1 MKNKHLFNKMS
12 AEKRKNPLKECVE
25 FIENHKLGYPKE
37 DKPFISSS
45 EEEAFEIYE
54 DKIFEIPKC
63 NFVKSIGFVDGG
75 NGPII
80 RSADFNVSLNRVSGV
95 LFTTNKW
102 TQLKKTPVKIEF
114 YSVTVLDLFDD
125 DTLGYITRFFP
136 LESGFREY
144 LPKDDLK
151 FSINDP
157 TIRERW
163 FSLPNIEVFG
173 GIAMR
178 FAEWTYAN
186 KFILNELDEGS
197 IFVRDGS
204 LQTGY
209 TGETILA
216 EKLYNTAIKK
226 GVIVSGL
233 SKTCRL
239 ITQNGNSLNSLINYI
254 GNRKFPSS
262 AWYYHPIYRI
272 TKAQEKAD
280 LYFVKL
286 NKNSAYSFRF
296 DILLDQARNMS
307 EDQCEL
313 IISNIANNSNDLS
326 YPGYPYGLIK
336 ADQLAA
342 VSINELE
349 PQKIQLI
356 AEFDEEDYKKYIL
369 PRLRSVNAH
378 DLLNI
383 IRR

>member
-1 MKNKHLFNKMS
+1 MN
-12 AEKRKNPLKECVE
+12 AEKRKSPLKECVQ

-37 DKPFISSS
+37 DLPYASSS
-45 EEEAFEIYE
+45 EEETFEIE
-54 DKIFEIPKC
+54 EQRIFEIPKC
-63 NFVKSIGFVDGG
+63 DDVKNIGFVDGG

-80 RSADFNVSLNRVSGV
+80 RSADFNISLNRVAGV
-95 LFTTNKW
+95 LFTSNKW
-102 TQLKKTPVKIEF
+102 TQPKKTPVKIEF
-114 YSVTVLDLFDD
+114 YSATVLEQLEDD
-125 DTLGYITRFFP
+125 SLVYLTRFFP
-136 LESGFREY
+136 VEPKFLEY
-144 LPKDDLK
+144 LPKNDLK
-151 FSINDP
+151 FPIDDSSI
-157 TIRERW
+157 RGRW
-163 FSLPNIEVFG
+163 FSLPNIEDFG

-178 FAEWTYAN
+178 FAEWTYAT
-186 KFILNELDEGS
+186 KFISNELDEGS

-209 TGETILA
+209 TGETKLA
-216 EKLYNTAIKK
+216 EELYDIAIKK
-226 GVIVSGL
+226 RITATGL

-239 ITQNGNSLNSLINYI
+239 ITQNGNSLNSIIDYL
-254 GNRKFPSS
+254 GNKKFPNS

-286 NKNSAYSFRF
+286 HKNSLYSFRF
-296 DILLDQARNMS
+296 DILLDQAKKMS
-307 EDQCEL
+307 EDQREI
-313 IISNIANNSNDLS
+313 IISNLAYNSNDLS

-342 VSINELE
+342 VSIKELE

-356 AEFDEEDYKKYIL
+356 AEFDQDDYNKFIL

-378 DLLNI
+378 DLLNL

>member
-1 MKNKHLFNKMS
+1 MNL
-12 AEKRKNPLKECVE
+12 EKRKNPLKECVE
-25 FIENHKLGYPKE
+25 FIESRKFEYSNNDQPYV
-37 DKPFISSS
+37 SNS
-45 EEEAFEIYE
+45 EAEAFEIHE

-63 NFVKSIGFVDGG
+63 KDIKNIGFVDGG

-95 LFTTNKW
+95 LFSKNKW
-102 TQLKKTPVKIEF
+102 TQLKKTPIKVEF
-114 YSVTVLDLFDD
+114 YSVTVLDVLDD
-125 DTLGYITRFFP
+125 DNLGFITRFFP
-136 LESGFREY
+136 IESIFKEY
-144 LPKDDLK
+144 LPKNDLI
-151 FSINDP
+151 FSINDL
-157 TIRERW
+157 TIRDRG
-163 FSLPNIEVFG
+163 FRLPNIDIFG

-186 KFILNELDEGS
+186 QFISNELDKES

-209 TGETILA
+209 TGETRLA
-216 EKLYNTAIKK
+216 EQLYNTAIKK
-226 GVIVSGL
+226 GVIATGL

-239 ITQNGNSLNSLINYI
+239 ITRNGDSLNSLMNYV
-254 GNRKFPSS
+254 GNKKFPNN

-272 TKAQEKAD
+272 TKAQEEAD

-286 NKNSAYSFRF
+286 NKNSVYSFRF
-296 DILLDQARNMS
+296 DILLEQAKNMS

-342 VSINELE
+342 VSIKELE

-356 AEFDEEDYKKYIL
+356 AEFDEEDYNKFIL

>member
-1 MKNKHLFNKMS
+1 MS
-12 AEKRKNPLKECVE
+12 AKKRKNPLKECVE
-25 FIENHKLGYPKE
+25 FIEKCKLGYPKG
-37 DKPFISSS
+37 DVPYVSSS
-45 EEEAFEIYE
+45 EEEIFEVQE

-63 NFVKSIGFVDGG
+63 IEIKNIGFVDGG

-95 LFTTNKW
+95 LFTANEW
-102 TQLKKTPVKIEF
+102 TQPKKTPIRIEF
-114 YSVTVLDLFDD
+114 YSATVLDILDD
-125 DTLGYITRFFP
+125 NTLVYLTRFFP
-136 LESGFREY
+136 LEPEFLEY
-144 LPKDDLK
+144 LPKNDLK
-151 FSINDP
+151 FHIDDP
-157 TIRERW
+157 SIRERW

-186 KFILNELDEGS
+186 KFISNELDKGS

-209 TGETILA
+209 TGETKLA
-216 EKLYNTAIKK
+216 EDLYNTAIKK
-226 GVIVSGL
+226 GVTVTGL

-239 ITQNGNSLNSLINYI
+239 FTQNGNSLNSLITYL
-254 GNRKFPSS
+254 GNKKFADS
-262 AWYYHPIYRI
+262 AWYYHPIFRI

-286 NKNSAYSFRF
+286 HKNSVYSFRF
-296 DILLDQARNMS
+296 DILLEQSKKMS
-307 EDQCEL
+307 EDQREM
-313 IISNIANNSNDLS
+313 IISNLANNSNDLS

-342 VSINELE
+342 VSIRELE

-356 AEFDEEDYKKYIL
+356 AEFDQQDYKKFIL
-369 PRLRSVNAH
+369 PRLRSVDAH

>member
-1 MKNKHLFNKMS
+1 MNP
-12 AEKRKNPLKECVE
+12 EKKKNPIKECVE
-25 FIENHKLGYPKE
+25 FIESSKCEYSKNDEPY
-37 DKPFISSS
+37 ISNS
-45 EEEAFEIYE
+45 EAEAFKIHE

-63 NFVKSIGFVDGG
+63 NDIKNIGFVDGG

-95 LFTTNKW
+95 LFTKNKW
-102 TQLKKTPVKIEF
+102 TQLKKTPIKVEF
-114 YSVTVLDLFDD
+114 YSVTVLNVLDD
-125 DTLGYITRFFP
+125 DNLGYLTRFFP
-136 LESGFREY
+136 FKSKFKEY
-144 LPKDDLK
+144 LPKYDLK

-157 TIRERW
+157 SIRERG
-163 FSLPNIEVFG
+163 FTLPNIDIFG

-186 KFILNELDEGS
+186 KFISNELDKGS

-216 EKLYNTAIKK
+216 EELYNTAIKK
-226 GVIVSGL
+226 GVIATGL

-239 ITQNGNSLNSLINYI
+239 ITRNGDSLNSLMNYV
-254 GNRKFPSS
+254 GNKKFPNN

-272 TKAQEKAD
+272 TKAQEEAD

-286 NKNSAYSFRF
+286 NKNSVYSFRF
-296 DILLDQARNMS
+296 DILLEQAKDMS
-307 EDQCEL
+307 EDQCEQL
-313 IISNIANNSNDLS
+313 ISNIANNSNDLS

-342 VSINELE
+342 VSIKELE

-356 AEFDEEDYKKYIL
+356 AEFDQEDYNKFIL

>member
-1 MKNKHLFNKMS
+1 MN
-12 AEKRKNPLKECVE
+12 AEKRKNPLKECVQ

-37 DKPFISSS
+37 DEPYTSSS
-45 EEEAFEIYE
+45 EEETFEIE
-54 DKIFEIPKC
+54 EERIFEIPKC
-63 NFVKSIGFVDGG
+63 DDIKHIGFVDGG

-80 RSADFNVSLNRVSGV
+80 RSADFNISLNRVAGI
-95 LFTTNKW
+95 LFTSNKW
-102 TQLKKTPVKIEF
+102 TQPKKIPVKIEF
-114 YSVTVLDLFDD
+114 YSATVLQQLEDD
-125 DTLGYITRFFP
+125 SLVYLTRFFP
-136 LESGFREY
+136 VEPKFLEY
-144 LPKDDLK
+144 LPKNDLK
-151 FSINDP
+151 FPIDDPSI
-157 TIRERW
+157 RGRW
-163 FSLPNIEVFG
+163 FSLPNIEDFG

-178 FAEWTYAN
+178 FAEWTYAT

-209 TGETILA
+209 TGETKLA
-216 EKLYNTAIKK
+216 EELYNIATKK
-226 GVIVSGL
+226 GIIATGL

-239 ITQNGNSLNSLINYI
+239 ITQSGNSLNSLIDYL
-254 GNRKFPSS
+254 GNKKFPNS
-262 AWYYHPIYRI
+262 AWYYHPIYKI

-286 NKNSAYSFRF
+286 HKNSLYSFRF
-296 DILLDQARNMS
+296 DILLDQAKKMS
-307 EDQCEL
+307 EDQLEI
-313 IISNIANNSNDLS
+313 IISNLAYNSNDLS

-342 VSINELE
+342 VSIKELE

-356 AEFDEEDYKKYIL
+356 AEFDQEDYIKFIL

>member
-1 MKNKHLFNKMS
+1 MTHSPPGLYHL
-12 AEKRKNPLKECVE
+12 PE
-25 FIENHKLGYPKE
+25 F
-37 DKPFISSS
+37 S
-45 EEEAFEIYE
+45 
-54 DKIFEIPKC
+54 
-63 NFVKSIGFVDGG
+63 
-75 NGPII
+75 
-80 RSADFNVSLNRVSGV
+80 
-95 LFTTNKW
+95 
-102 TQLKKTPVKIEF
+102 
-114 YSVTVLDLFDD
+114 
-125 DTLGYITRFFP
+125 
-136 LESGFREY
+136 EY
-144 LPKDDLK
+144 LPKKELK

-157 TIRERW
+157 SIRERL
-163 FSLPNIEVFG
+163 FSLPNIETFG

-186 KFILNELDEGS
+186 KFISNELDEGS

-209 TGETILA
+209 TGESELA
-216 EKLYNTAIKK
+216 ENLYKTAIQKK
-226 GVIVSGL
+226 VAVPGL
-233 SKTCRL
+233 SKSCRL
-239 ITQNGNSLNSLINYI
+239 ITKTGNSLNSLIMHK
-254 GNRKFPSS
+254 GNNKFPGST
-262 AWYYHPIYRI
+262 WYYHPIYRI

-286 NKNSAYSFRF
+286 HKNSYYSFRF
-296 DILLDQARNMS
+296 DILLDQAKSMT
-307 EDQCEL
+307 EDQCEI

-342 VSINELE
+342 VSLKELV

-356 AEFDEEDYKKYIL
+356 SEFNQDDYNEYIL

>member
-1 MKNKHLFNKMS
+1 MS
-12 AEKRKNPLKECVE
+12 PEKKINPLKECVE
-25 FIENHKLGYPKE
+25 FIEKRKLGYNKE
-37 DKPFISSS
+37 DEPFSSS
-45 EEEAFEIYE
+45 PEEEAFEIQE
-54 DKIFEIPKC
+54 DKIFEIPVCKEA
-63 NFVKSIGFVDGG
+63 KIIGFVDGG
-75 NGPII
+75 NGPIL
-80 RSADFNVSLNRVSGV
+80 RSADFNVSLNRVAGV
-95 LFTTNKW
+95 IFSSNKW
-102 TQLKKTPVKIEF
+102 TEPEKTPVKVEF
-114 YSVTVLDLFDD
+114 YSATVLDLLDNN
-125 DTLGYITRFFP
+125 TLAYITHFFP
-136 LESGFREY
+136 TEPEFSEY
-144 LPKDDLK
+144 LPRDELV
-151 FSINDP
+151 FSVNDP
-157 TIRERW
+157 SIREGGFR
-163 FSLPNIEVFG
+163 LPNIDVFG

-186 KFILNELDEGS
+186 KFISNELDDES

-209 TGETILA
+209 TGETEIA
-216 EKLYNTAIKK
+216 ENLYKTAIKK
-226 GVIVSGL
+226 GITVTGL

-239 ITQNGNSLNSLINYI
+239 FTESGDSLNSLIHYI
-254 GNRKFPSS
+254 CNNKFPSS

-286 NKNSAYSFRF
+286 HKNSYYSFRF
-296 DILLDQARNMS
+296 DILLDQAKKMN
-307 EDQCEL
+307 EDKCE
-313 IISNIANNSNDLS
+313 IVISNIANNSNDLS

-342 VSINELE
+342 VSLKELE

-356 AEFDEEDYKKYIL
+356 SEFNQDDYNEFIL